1 MVLLERELDSQSVSL
16 RRRSNMSKYTIS
28 PAYTNSR
35 PVYKFNIRPRIEYT
49 PAPSTHTKKL
59 FILPNFRSNSQYRS
73 HGIRGIYQ
81 GLFSTIIFR
90 TVFFVWWSTYELY
103 TRLFQQH
110 TSLSLPSINFWAGG
124 LSAQTFWLASF
135 PFDVIKQ
142 RIMTDS
148 LDYEKKRYK
157 SWRQAFI
164 GVWRQDGIKGYYRGF
179 VPCVLRAFPA
189 NAAALF
195 MFERT
200 MRILEGS

>member
-1 MVLLERELDSQSVSL
+1 M
-16 RRRSNMSKYTIS
+16 
-28 PAYTNSR
+28 
-35 PVYKFNIRPRIEYT
+35 
-49 PAPSTHTKKL
+49 
-59 FILPNFRSNSQYRS
+59 S

-81 GLFSTIIFR
+81 GLSSTIIFR
-90 TVFFVWWSTYELY
+90 SAFFVWWSTYELY
-103 TRLFQQH
+103 TRLFLAH
-110 TSLSLPSINFWAGG
+110 TPLSLPSINFWAGG

-148 LDYEKKRYK
+148 LDQNKRRYK
-157 SWRQAFI
+157 SWSQAWLL
-164 GVWRQDGIKGYYRGF
+164 VWRNEGIKGYYRGF

-200 MRILEGS
+200 MRTLEG